1 MSLDLDTPPQPEGYL
16 LLFRNK
22 PTIYDGLTDAEL
34 EHALNLVNA
43 WFQKLQDNGKL
54 VGAKPLLE
62 RSVVVSGE
70 NGRSVTDA
78 PFPEA
83 KEAVGGYAMLN
94 VDSMEEAVEIAQSNP
109 MLKFGLVTEV
119 RALAN
124 TCPGMYRMRQR
135 LAAAAAA

>member
-1 MSLDLDTPPQPEGYL
+1 MSLDLDTPPQAEGYL

-22 PTIYDGLTDAEL
+22 PTLYDGLTEEQL
-34 EHALNLVNA
+34 EHTLNLVNV
-43 WFQKLQDNGKL
+43 WFQKLQETGKL

-62 RSVVVSGE
+62 RSVIVSGE
-70 NGRSVTDA
+70 SGRSVTDA

-94 VDSMEEAVEIAQSNP
+94 VDSMEEAVEIAKSNP

-119 RALAN
+119 RALST
-124 TCPGMYRMRQR
+124 TCPGMYRLRQR